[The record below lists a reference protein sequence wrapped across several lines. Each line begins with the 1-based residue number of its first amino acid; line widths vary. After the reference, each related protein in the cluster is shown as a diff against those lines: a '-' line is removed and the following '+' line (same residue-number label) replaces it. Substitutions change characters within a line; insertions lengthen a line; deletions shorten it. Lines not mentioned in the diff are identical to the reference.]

1 MNAPTPIIAFGQ
13 QPCGIFPRRFLQAKI
28 ATARRLQRELGG
40 SIVFFYH
47 DSDHDPRETQTGL
60 RHRTTGELQWLNFTF
75 ENRVQ
80 RKFTPLYLKRIPAGW
95 REGMVR
101 QLPACVDATA
111 VRAVRECTDGTIAD
125 FCLSVMRR
133 MGLLEGVTVV
143 RSSDPEVRRRACT
156 VEDFFVDVPHD
167 GEVVRARHQ
176 DGRLRLHSGG
186 DQFITLPEQAWER
199 TQVSPSR
206 DSRLV
211 WMQSVIHCT
220 HYVAGAGEQAYLRTE
235 QTPEI
240 SFINRDVI
248 DRSDEAWTEF
258 PA

>member
-1 MNAPTPIIAFGQ
+1 VEIIFAALIAPIMMVIQTGSVLGILFGRDTGWTPQ
-13 QPCGIFPRRFLQAKI
+13 RRDD
-28 ATARRLQRELGG
+28 G
-40 SIVFFYH
+40 SIPLRDIV
-47 DSDHDPRETQTGL
+47 R
-60 RHRTTGELQWLNFTF
+60 RHRAHMALGLVTLVVALMISKSLAAWMS
-75 ENRVQ
+75 
-80 RKFTPLYLKRIPAGW
+80 P
-95 REGMVR
+95 
-101 QLPACVDATA
+101 
-111 VRAVRECTDGTIAD
+111 TIAGLLLAIP
-125 FCLSVMRR
+125 LSWASGKLALGMAMRR

-143 RSSDPEVRRRACT
+143 RSSDPEVRRRACP
-156 VEDFFVDVPHD
+156 VADCFVDVPHE
-167 GEVVRARHQ
+167 GEIVRARHQ

-220 HYVAGAGEQAYLRTE
+220 HYVAGAGEQAYLHPE